1 MKLISNNEQLL
12 IVQLMLSRNSG
23 AVTTKFFSLC
33 QILHGKFGG
42 RRSEAKILADLNSLS
57 VCFSCYSS

>member
-23 AVTTKFFSLC
+23 AVTTQFFHFAKFY
-33 QILHGKFGG
+33 I
-42 RRSEAKILADLNSLS
+42 ADLEVAEVKQKYWLI
-57 VCFSCYSS
+57 

>member
-23 AVTTKFFSLC
+23 AVTTQFFSLC
-33 QILHGKFGG
+33 QILYCRFGS
-42 RRSEAKILADLNSLS
+42 RRSEAKILADLSSLS